1 MAHIIEIDPDN
12 LEGAYL
18 TPALEALAR
27 GGIVACPTE
36 TFYGLAADALN
47 VQAVEKIY
55 RIKGRD
61 FNSPL
66 PLIIGDEKDL
76 PFLVAEIPFPAR
88 RLMAAFWPGP
98 LTIVFFASAAA
109 PPLVTADT
117 GKVGIRVSSHP
128 IVSLLARSFGRPLTA
143 TSANASG
150 SPAGICADQVLR
162 SLGQRIDI
170 LLDGGK
176 TPGGLGSTVLD
187 MTTTPPVI
195 IRQGAVPMAAI
206 LAILNGQSV

>member
-1 MAHIIEIDPDN
+1 MAEIIEIDPDN
-12 LEGAYL
+12 LE
-18 TPALEALAR
+18 ALAR
-27 GGIVACPTE
+27 GGVVACPTE
-36 TFYGLAADALN
+36 TFYGLAADALS
-47 VQAVEKIY
+47 VQAVERVY

-66 PLIIGDEKDL
+66 PLIIGDEREL
-76 PFLVAEIPFPAR
+76 PLLVTEIPFMAR
-88 RLMAAFWPGP
+88 RLMATFWPGP
-98 LTIVFFASAAA
+98 LTIVFFASAAV

-150 SPAGICADQVLR
+150 SPAGTSADEVLR
-162 SLGQRIDI
+162 SLGQRIDV
-170 LLDGGK
+170 LLDGGR

-187 MTTTPPVI
+187 ATTRPHVI
-195 IRQGAVPMAAI
+195 IRQGAIPGASIQAI
-206 LAILNGQSV
+206 LDGQSF

>member
-1 MAHIIEIDPDN
+1 MAIIIKTDPVN
-12 LEGAYL
+12 PEGAHL
-18 TPALEALAR
+18 APALQVLA
-27 GGIVACPTE
+27 GGGVVACPTE

-47 VQAVEKIY
+47 RSAVEKVY
-55 RIKGRD
+55 LIKGRD
-61 FNSPL
+61 FSSPL
-66 PLIIGDEKDL
+66 PLIIGEERKL
-76 PFLVAEIPFPAR
+76 PLLVAEIPFPAR
-88 RLMAAFWPGP
+88 RLMAAFWPGA
-98 LTIVFFASAAA
+98 LTLVFKASAAV
-109 PPLVTADT
+109 PPAVTADT

-176 TPGGLGSTVLD
+176 TPGGLGSTVVD
-187 MTTTPPVI
+187 MTTSPPVI
-195 IRQGAVPMAAI
+195 IRQGAVPTAAI
-206 LAILNGQSV
+206 LAVLNG